1 MPGPLLAGFW
11 GGLGAKFGRR
21 CEKGGSKA
29 VSRPP
34 CTIFPGSLGSP
45 KGAILRDFGVFG
57 AMFSRGQFLCRKSD
71 EKVAQNHP
79 VNLSKLCEGYQKSL
93 FSRFPKNHEKGIP
106 KGSYFG
112 SISDL
117 LATKIAPRRGRERES
132 NFGRDPSG
140 LVSPLHLGGGGGGS
154 FGCVTPA
161 AQPPPGPS
169 P

>member
-11 GGLGAKFGRR
+11 GGLGAKLGPR

-93 FSRFPKNHEKGIP
+93 FWRFQKIMTKLAQKGC
-106 KGSYFG
+106 SWD
-112 SISDL
+112 SIL
-117 LATKIAPRRGRERES
+117 EPLATKIDPERPLKMEF

-140 LVSPLHLGGGGGGS
+140 QKVVREILRSRKPCRKTGS
-154 FGCVTPA
+154 RP
-161 AQPPPGPS
+161 
-169 P
+169 

>member
-11 GGLGAKFGRR
+11 GGLGAKLGPR

-117 LATKIAPRRGRERES
+117 LATKIAPRRGLERES

-140 LVSPLHLGGGGGGS
+140 LVSPLHLGGEGGKRPN
-154 FGCVTPA
+154 V
-161 AQPPPGPS
+161 
-169 P
+169 